1 MASSVS
7 ETLRLT
13 NGRVRELIHRMQT
26 TEGRDA
32 LVKQQDFDALLG
44 EVTRAAVWLQRVSPL
59 SVSDEGLAKEIS
71 EYRGSLEQLRHMFPA
86 IHRRLLAEE
95 STPGGHAPPSD
106 GGHRLGKRF
115 SAYALAWCW
124 NPGAFVET

>member
-26 TEGRDA
+26 AEGRDA

-71 EYRGSLEQLRHMFPA
+71 EYRGSLEQLQQMLPA
-86 IHRRLLAEE
+86 IHRRLLAEKV
-95 STPGGHAPPSD
+95 
-106 GGHRLGKRF
+106 RLEATRHHLTAATGWANASQRT
-115 SAYALAWCW
+115 L
-124 NPGAFVET
+124 